1 MFASLAKKTSLVR
14 LVRSISF
21 SNADKTQIEANK
33 KVIGGNLQQRSGEFV
48 YTNENYSTSGCCANG
63 RNLNVNPL
71 GGGGRVLK

>member
-48 YTNENYSTSGCCANG
+48 YTNEIIRRRGAA
-63 RNLNVNPL
+63 RMDAI
-71 GGGGRVLK
+71 